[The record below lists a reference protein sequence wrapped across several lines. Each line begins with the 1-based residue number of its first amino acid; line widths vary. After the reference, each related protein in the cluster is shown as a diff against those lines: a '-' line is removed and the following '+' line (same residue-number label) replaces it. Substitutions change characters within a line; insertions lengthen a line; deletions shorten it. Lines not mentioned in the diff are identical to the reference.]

1 MRNRTFRNIA
11 FKSAALLWLVISTSP
26 ARAQHISAVAPSAT
40 LANEP
45 DKVRPVSFSTGSA
58 SFQPSLEVAV
68 PTMSAIRAVK
78 PVRVKLPEK
87 EPSRRAWLILSAV
100 QHGAAGFDA
109 YSTRVAI
116 SRGAVESDPLMRPF
130 AHSNAMYF
138 ANQIGPLGLDYV
150 ARKMQRSHNSFLRH
164 TWWMPQAVASADF
177 IYCGFHNMGVAARQ

>member
-1 MRNRTFRNIA
+1 MRNRSFRNIA

-26 ARAQHISAVAPSAT
+26 ARAQHISTVAPAAS
-40 LANEP
+40 EP
-45 DKVRPVSFSTGSA
+45 DKVQPVSFSTRSA
-58 SFQPSLEVAV
+58 SFQPSLEVAM
-68 PTMSAIRAVK
+68 PAMSAIRAVK
-78 PVRVKLPEK
+78 PVRVKLPER
-87 EPSRRAWLILSAV
+87 EPSRKAWLILSAV

-116 SRGAVESDPLMRPF
+116 SRGAVEADPLMRPF

-150 ARKMQRSHNSFLRH
+150 ARKMQRSNNSFLRH
-164 TWWMPQAVASADF
+164 TWWMPQAIASADF